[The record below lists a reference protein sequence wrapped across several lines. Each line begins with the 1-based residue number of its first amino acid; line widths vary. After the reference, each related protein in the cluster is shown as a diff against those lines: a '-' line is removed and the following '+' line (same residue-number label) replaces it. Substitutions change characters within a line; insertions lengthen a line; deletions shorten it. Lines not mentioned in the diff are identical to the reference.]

1 MKITTIIL
9 LFQFFVSAAKADLIF
24 KCLEETSSGQRFESI
39 IKQTDTKCRYDYGE
53 ISFIV
58 SFTANIATFLIHK
71 SRTYSNVDCK
81 TLRMLCSIIGGLG
94 PKLKAEDLTATGKT
108 ETINGYQ
115 TREFKGVVAGMETS
129 IFVTEN
135 LPLQK
140 KIKEMSRKWLNSPC
154 ADALQDLLAAQEG
167 AFSSGLAMR
176 TVREILGTTYSTTL
190 ESVDEVSLGDR
201 EFTVPN
207 DYREVQ
213 FPLGH

>member
-1 MKITTIIL
+1 MKITTVIL
-9 LFQFFVSAAKADLIF
+9 IFQFFVSAAKADLIF
-24 KCLEETSSGQRFESI
+24 KCLEETSSGQRFESL
-39 IKQTDTKCRYDYGE
+39 IKQTDTKCRYDFGD

-58 SFTANIATFLIHK
+58 SSTADIATFLIHK

-81 TLRMLCSIIGGLG
+81 TLRMLCSLIGGLG

-108 ETINGYQ
+108 ETINGYP
-115 TREFKGVVAGMETS
+115 TREFKGVVAGIQIS
-129 IFVTEN
+129 ICITEN
-135 LPLQK
+135 MPLQK
-140 KIKEMSRKWLNSPC
+140 KIKEMSRKWMNYPC
-154 ADALQDLLAAQEG
+154 ADALQDLSAAQEG

-176 TVREILGTTYSTTL
+176 IVKEILGRTYSTTL
-190 ESVDEVSLGDR
+190 ESVEEVSLDDR